1 MSNYDNPERWK
12 LLKEIFSNALELEN
26 DEQKDYL
33 RRTCAD
39 DPSLLH
45 DVVALLDAYDAS
57 GVIDRSMDQLKV
69 SVISQ
74 LKNQNIIGKQIGSYR
89 IIEETGHGGM
99 GDVYLAERADGVFQQ
114 KVALKM
120 LRAGFLF
127 DEQLLRFQSER
138 RILASLNHDNI
149 ARLYDGGVSSDGQP
163 WFVMEYVKGKP
174 IDEYCNS
181 RNFSLEERL
190 KLFLEVCDAVQYA
203 HRNLIAHRDLKPGN
217 ILVTDEGKVKL
228 LDFGIA
234 KLLEPEEGSEAEL
247 PATQTGLLPLTPSYA
262 SPEQMRR
269 QTITTSSDIYQ
280 LGVVLYELLT
290 GVRPYDLKGKTP
302 GDMERTVCET
312 EPRRPSIAL
321 ATKGDSTIHLNK
333 EDAKSRGIKPVKSE
347 SIGQFR
353 KKLRGDLDTIVLKT
367 LNKEPQRRYP
377 STGQLAEDIRAYL
390 AGRPVSAHP
399 DSWVYR
405 TGKFMRRHKWGVAAT
420 LVLALILSVYAITI
434 TWYSHKTLIALEEAE
449 RERAKSGQV
458 VDFLLAMFEAN
469 DPAEARGAT
478 ITARELLERGVG
490 QAEALSHQP
499 AVQGQMYSV
508 AGLVYQ
514 RLGEYEDALP
524 LLERALEITDSLYDD
539 AHPEVAQMHFY
550 LADVLHDVGDYR
562 QSHAYFSKAVDLFEN
577 IPGHISLE
585 YATSLHNIAAAR
597 HDKLARKEIEKAL
610 KMRLQLLDNDHPD
623 IAQSYLALGNY
634 YLRQRD
640 HEMAKPYFLKTRSI
654 VNSQDNVVS
663 PQMASIFQNLGEGER
678 IMDNYDQAEA
688 LLLKALEIY
697 QSLYTGPHVHIAI
710 CKKSLADVY
719 RDSNNFTAAASYY
732 DKAMESLKEAVGEDH
747 PLRRPI
753 LQGKARMYSQMGEH
767 AAAEPL
773 LGEILALLEAVL
785 NPHHPRIANARLA
798 LGTCLMELHQYTE
811 AEEMLLKSLETYQEF
826 PDENNQRAKKENLAQ
841 LVKLYEIL
849 EKDSIAKRHS
859 DQLAGILEKD

>member
-1 MSNYDNPERWK
+1 MSNNDNPERWK

-33 RRTCAD
+33 RRACAD
-39 DPSLLH
+39 DLSLLH
-45 DVVALLDAYDAS
+45 DVLALLDAYDAS

-74 LKNQNIIGKQIGSYR
+74 LKSREIIGKKIGSYR
-89 IIEETGHGGM
+89 IIKELGHGGM
-99 GDVYLAERADGVFQQ
+99 GDVYLAERADGVYQQ
-114 KVALKM
+114 HVALKM
-120 LRAGFLF
+120 MRAGFLF

-149 ARLYDGGVSSDGQP
+149 ARLYDGGISSDGQP

-181 RNFSLEERL
+181 RNFSLRERL
-190 KLFLEVCDAVQYA
+190 KLFLKVCDAVQYA

-234 KLLEPEEGSEAEL
+234 KLLEPDENTEVEL
-247 PATQTGLLPLTPSYA
+247 PATKTGLLPLTPSYA

-269 QTITTSSDIYQ
+269 QTITTSSDVYQ

-302 GDMERTVCET
+302 GDMERTICEA
-312 EPRRPSIAL
+312 EPRRPSMAL
-321 ATKGDSTIHLNK
+321 ATKAGTSINIKKKDENSRVINP
-333 EDAKSRGIKPVKSE
+333 AKSD

-353 KKLRGDLDTIVLKT
+353 KKLRGDLDTIVLKA
-367 LNKEPQRRYP
+367 LNKAPQRRYP

-420 LVLALILSVYAITI
+420 LVLALMLSFYAITI

-524 LLERALEITDSLYDD
+524 LLERALDISDSLYDD

-550 LADVLHDVGDYR
+550 LADVLHYLGNYR
-562 QSHAYFSKAVDLFEN
+562 KAHAHYTKAADLFRN

-585 YATSLHNIAAAR
+585 YAASLHNIGASR
-597 HDKLARKEIEKAL
+597 HDKFARKDIEKAL
-610 KMRLQLLDNDHPD
+610 EMRQKLLDDDHPD

-634 YLRQRD
+634 HLLKGE
-640 HEMAKPYFLKTRSI
+640 HEMAGKYFRKTLSI
-654 VNSQDNVVS
+654 VNSLDDDIS
-663 PQMASIFQNLGEGER
+663 PRMASMLQSLGQGARSLGDYE
-678 IMDNYDQAEA
+678 QAEE
-688 LLLKALEIY
+688 LLYKALEIC
-697 QSLYTGPHVHIAI
+697 QTLYNGPHVHIAM

-719 RDSNNFTAAASYY
+719 RDSNDFSSAQNYY
-732 DKAMESLKEAVGEDH
+732 NKAMESLKEAVGNDH

-753 LQGKARMYSQMGEH
+753 LQGKAEMYSRMGNH

-773 LGEILALLEAVL
+773 HREVLALLESVL
-785 NPHHPRIANARLA
+785 NPHHPRIANARLS
-798 LGTCLMELHQYTE
+798 LGTCLLALHKYTE
-811 AEEMLLKSLETYQEF
+811 AEELLVKSLETYREN
-826 PDENNQRAKKENLAQ
+826 PDGYHESAKKNNLEQ
-841 LVKLYEIL
+841 LVKLYEVMG
-849 EKDSIAKRHS
+849 KDSIAKKHS
-859 DQLAGILEKD
+859 DYLANFAGGE